1 MAWSPWSEWRRGGA
15 SRGGG
20 GGRRN
25 IISGVHDATG
35 EEGEVLSP
43 GGSVKDRTKASFV
56 SRERYRG
63 GGDGGGDN
71 DVVISVCNVSLA
83 AFVSVAHKQSTTH
96 PCLFR

>member
-1 MAWSPWSEWRRGGA
+1 MAWFPWSEWRRGGA

-63 GGDGGGDN
+63 GGDGGGGGWRG
-71 DVVISVCNVSLA
+71 
-83 AFVSVAHKQSTTH
+83 VAGGAIMMM
-96 PCLFR
+96 

>member
-1 MAWSPWSEWRRGGA
+1 MAWFPWSEWRRGGA

-56 SRERYRG
+56 SLERGTVVAVTGVTGVAG
-63 GGDGGGDN
+63 GA
-71 DVVISVCNVSLA
+71 IMMM
-83 AFVSVAHKQSTTH
+83 
-96 PCLFR
+96 